1 MNAALTRL
9 AEAGWGRVYAV
20 ITDGNTPSETLFGK
34 LGFRRL

>member
-20 ITDGNTPSETLFGK
+20 ITEGNTPSETLFGK